1 MEFDQNQP
9 ARPFSVTLL
18 DIFRGAV
25 RMVKHWK
32 ARRDTRR
39 ILSRLSDNQLQDIGI
54 TRGDISRK

>member
-1 MEFDQNQP
+1 MEFDQNRA

-18 DIFRGAV
+18 DIFRGTV
-25 RMVKHWK
+25 RMVKNWK

-54 TRGDISRK
+54 TRSDICRK